1 MPAEPAGVADLKE
14 LEWVRIMADNEKNA
28 IMVLT
33 VGKPINVKETVEQ
46 IQNAMESA
54 TAPRVSPLIRV
65 TDDRGAEHRI
75 NVNQIVEFHELIQYA
90 SASGRSELS

>member
-1 MPAEPAGVADLKE
+1 
-14 LEWVRIMADNEKNA
+14 MADNEKNA

-54 TAPRVSPLIRV
+54 TTPRVSPLIKV
-65 TDDRGAEHRI
+65 TDDRGTEHQI
-75 NVNQIVEFHELIQYA
+75 SVNQIVEFHELVQYE
-90 SASGRSELS
+90 SVSERSQLS